1 MTSKKY
7 NYNTAADA
15 DKSLI
20 IQLEEQFPGKKFKII
35 SHDKKFYDFRAVAKI
50 LDTMVSDQDG
60 IIAKVSG
67 SDENYLNKG
76 YVHTDY
82 LASYYMPKVAK
93 PIEAILNQFDFIENY
108 SVSLFAWNNNHNYI
122 GFELSN
128 PEFFEKTD
136 RHYRII
142 IFLKDGLSEEEY
154 GKQIHQVYDVLC
166 EQQEISFGLAA
177 TRLVDLKYEASQDRL
192 GKAAFLANKLLTDV
206 GAEPKNPNYRKYSL
220 EMMTSDLIVE
230 NSTDFDRLDSYGVVW
245 KHTPSK
251 D

>member
-20 IQLEEQFPGKKFKII
+20 IQLEKKFPGKKFKII
-35 SHDKKFYDFRAVAKI
+35 SHDKKFYIYKPKSKI

-60 IIAKVSG
+60 VTAWAG
-67 SDENYLNKG
+67 GTDDDYL
-76 YVHTDY
+76 HTDY

-108 SVSLFAWNNNHNYI
+108 AINLYTWNNNHNYI

-128 PEFFEKTD
+128 SDFFEKTD
-136 RHYRII
+136 RHYRIT
-142 IFLKDGLSEEEY
+142 IFFKDGLSEEEY
-154 GKQIHQVYDVLC
+154 LKQFYQVYNAVFD
-166 EQQEISFGLAA
+166 QQDISFGLEAA
-177 TRLVDLKYEASQDRL
+177 KLVDLKYEASHDRL
-192 GKAAFLANKLLTDV
+192 GKAAFFVDNLLVNV
-206 GAEPKNPNYRKYSL
+206 GAEPKNPNYRRYSL
-220 EMMTSDLIVE
+220 ELMRTTMNGE
-230 NSTDFDRLDSYGVVW
+230 NSGDSTRIGGYESIW
-245 KHTPSK
+245 KHAPSK